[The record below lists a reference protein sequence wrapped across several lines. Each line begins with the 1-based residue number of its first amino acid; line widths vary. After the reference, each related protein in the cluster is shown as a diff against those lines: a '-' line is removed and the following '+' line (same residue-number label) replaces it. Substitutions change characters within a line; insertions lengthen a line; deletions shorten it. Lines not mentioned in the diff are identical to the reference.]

1 MYDVRHMKRIF
12 AVISINA
19 LLWSTG
25 CTAVPSVTGKT
36 ANPMTGSFSA
46 EVTVKDAELESKAI
60 LTRYGADA
68 WCIEFSEPQTLAG
81 VQLEF
86 LDDEVK
92 ASYKGLEFSVP
103 QTAQTVRTELEELMQ
118 VIDDMALSPDLNGKA
133 EENKII
139 CEGSVEEGNY
149 TMTFT
154 DTGIPEEFSLPCY
167 GLTVQFENF
176 HQQTG
181 TLSETE
187 TVTETMTESIPAETE
202 ETTEIQEAMLSEPV
216 EAEQAAVIEA
226 TIPE

>member
-181 TLSETE
+181 TLSET
-187 TVTETMTESIPAETE
+187 VTETMTESIPAETE